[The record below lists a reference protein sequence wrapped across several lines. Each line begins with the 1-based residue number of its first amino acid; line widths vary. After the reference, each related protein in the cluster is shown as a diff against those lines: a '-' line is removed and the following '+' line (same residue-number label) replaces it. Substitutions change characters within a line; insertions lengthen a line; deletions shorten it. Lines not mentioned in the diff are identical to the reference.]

1 MKSRTEVG
9 IRYARA
15 LFGLAEKSGQLA
27 EIDRWLARFAD
38 GIKHYPEVSAMI
50 RNPIISE
57 RDKVDFIEKL
67 FSEGTPQLLRNFFR
81 ILIEKKRFAIL
92 GEVYDVFHA
101 MFEQSRGVTEVELLS
116 ALPLSGQLQEKL
128 KHVLSKKLALKENR
142 AQKEIRLFPKTESSL
157 IGGFVLRFDGK
168 EIDCSFRN
176 RFFEIEQQLLA
187 Q

>member
-1 MKSRTEVG
+1 MRREPWSSLKNWRRSYEEPNRSRDPL
-9 IRYARA
+9 RPCAFRPRR
-15 LFGLAEKSGQLA
+15 KSGQLA

-116 ALPLSGQLQEKL
+116 ALPYPG
-128 KHVLSKKLALKENR
+128 N
-142 AQKEIRLFPKTESSL
+142 
-157 IGGFVLRFDGK
+157 
-168 EIDCSFRN
+168 FRKN
-176 RFFEIEQQLLA
+176 
-187 Q
+187 